1 MGTRLR
7 PLTNAIPKALV
18 KVGSESFFER
28 QLRLLRKQN
37 IIDITVLTGYC
48 AEAFK
53 PWHSSPDIRF
63 VHNDHYHDWNNLY
76 SMYLV
81 RDRLSDTLVLDGDV
95 WIGDGVL
102 PEHTPATSRWYV
114 GHRSEMAS
122 EWTVVH
128 DDTGRV
134 SRIEVRDGE
143 GWILTGISYWSAHD
157 GPYLARVMEELM
169 HRPDATSLFWDE
181 APRTSLGVLQ
191 VYSQALNSEHW
202 AEVDTVEELLSLRRR
217 IG

>member
-1 MGTRLR
+1 
-7 PLTNAIPKALV
+7 
-18 KVGSESFFER
+18 
-28 QLRLLRKQN
+28 
-37 IIDITVLTGYC
+37 
-48 AEAFK
+48 
-53 PWHSSPDIRF
+53 
-63 VHNDHYHDWNNLY
+63 
-76 SMYLV
+76 
-81 RDRLSDTLVLDGDV
+81 
-95 WIGDGVL
+95 
-102 PEHTPATSRWYV
+102 
-114 GHRSEMAS
+114 MAS